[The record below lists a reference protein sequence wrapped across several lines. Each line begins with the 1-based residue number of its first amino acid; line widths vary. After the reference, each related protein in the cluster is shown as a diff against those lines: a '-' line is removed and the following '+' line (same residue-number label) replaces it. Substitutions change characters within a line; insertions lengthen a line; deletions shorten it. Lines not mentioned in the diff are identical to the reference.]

1 MGVLRGSLVAVAV
14 LFMCGAAGATGTESC
29 ICRNGIVS
37 RGDLMAQVI
46 QKCGEPA
53 QKFQREEARVSRGVR
68 HTDFEKVTVDDW
80 TYNFGPNEF
89 MYSIQFENG
98 RVERIESLDYGY

>member
-1 MGVLRGSLVAVAV
+1 MGILRSSLLVSAV
-14 LFMCGAAGATGTESC
+14 LSMSGAAGATETETC
-29 ICRNGIVS
+29 ICRSGIVS

-46 QKCGEPA
+46 KKCGEPA
-53 QKFQREEARVSRGVR
+53 QKFQREEARVSRGKR